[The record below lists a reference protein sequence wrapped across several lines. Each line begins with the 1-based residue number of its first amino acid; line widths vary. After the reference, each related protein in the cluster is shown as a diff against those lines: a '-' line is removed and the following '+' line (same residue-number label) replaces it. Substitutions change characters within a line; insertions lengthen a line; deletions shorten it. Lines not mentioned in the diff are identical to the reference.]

1 MTAYQIYIS
10 LLTMARRETIRIF
23 RIWPQTILPPIIT
36 TSLYFAVFGGFLG
49 SRIGEISGVSYAA
62 FITPGL
68 IMMGVI
74 TNAFSNTATVVY
86 AAKFQKNIE
95 EILVSPSPAWVVT
108 LGFASGGIIRWL
120 VIAGLVLMTTTFFVS
135 LPYAH
140 IGVIFASIFLT
151 TLFFSLAGLVN
162 GLYAKNFDGVSI
174 IPTFVLTPLTYLGGV
189 FYSTE
194 SLSPF
199 WKTLSHWNPIYSMV
213 DLFRYGFLGISS
225 ISHIFAWSM
234 LLGGCIVFWS
244 WAYWII
250 RSGRGLRS

>member
-108 LGFASGGIIRWL
+108 LGFASGGIIR
-120 VIAGLVLMTTTFFVS
+120 
-135 LPYAH
+135 
-140 IGVIFASIFLT
+140 
-151 TLFFSLAGLVN
+151 
-162 GLYAKNFDGVSI
+162 
-174 IPTFVLTPLTYLGGV
+174 
-189 FYSTE
+189 
-194 SLSPF
+194 
-199 WKTLSHWNPIYSMV
+199 
-213 DLFRYGFLGISS
+213 
-225 ISHIFAWSM
+225 
-234 LLGGCIVFWS
+234 
-244 WAYWII
+244 
-250 RSGRGLRS
+250 